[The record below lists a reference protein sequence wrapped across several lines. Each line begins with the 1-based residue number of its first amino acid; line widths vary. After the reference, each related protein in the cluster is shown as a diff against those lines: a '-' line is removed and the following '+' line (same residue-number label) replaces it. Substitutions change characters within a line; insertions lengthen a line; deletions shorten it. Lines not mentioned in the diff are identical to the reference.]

1 LPVAKAKRK
10 IIRIDEEKCTGCGSC
25 LPACPEGALRI
36 VDGKVRLVKESFCD
50 GLGACLGEC
59 PEGALSIEEREAE
72 EFDEAAALENMKK
85 VEGRAEGHAFSPAE
99 KGEICSCPSAQVLQ
113 WERKEDA
120 PGGDGTGS
128 APFRGAGGGRPS
140 ELRQWPV
147 QLHLVPADAPYFRDA
162 DLLLVADC
170 VPFACG
176 DFHGEFLRGRA
187 VAVGCPKLDDAAAY
201 REKLARIFGRSKI
214 KSLTVLRM
222 EVPCCGGLVY
232 LAREA
237 LAESGLQIPSRAVT
251 IGIKGEKIAEE
262 DF

>member
-1 LPVAKAKRK
+1 MVARTKRK
-10 IIRIDEEKCTGCGSC
+10 IIKIDEEKCTGCGLC
-25 LPACPEGALRI
+25 LPACPEGALQI
-36 VDGKVRLVKESFCD
+36 VGGKVRLVKESFCD

-85 VEGRAEGHAFSPAE
+85 GEAPARPRVEEEAPA
-99 KGEICSCPSAQVLQ
+99 CSCPSARVLQ
-113 WERKEDA
+113 WEAAADA
-120 PGGDGTGS
+120 PRREDREEIRIGEGC
-128 APFRGAGGGRPS
+128 PS

-147 QLHLVPADAPYFRDA
+147 QLHLVPADAPYFQNA

-201 REKLARIFGRSKI
+201 RKKLAQIFERSKI

-237 LAESGLQIPSRAVT
+237 LAGSDLKIPARAVT

>member
-1 LPVAKAKRK
+1 MARKKRK
-10 IIRIDEEKCTGCGSC
+10 IIKIAEEKCTGCGLC

-36 VDGKVRLVKESFCD
+36 VGGKVRLVKESFCD

-72 EFDEAAALENMKK
+72 EFDEAAALENVKK
-85 VEGRAEGHAFSPAE
+85 VAGDAQGHAFSPAE
-99 KGEICSCPSAQVLQ
+99 KEKICPCPSAQVLQ
-113 WERKEDA
+113 WKGEEGF
-120 PGGDGTGS
+120 PGGAGAGS
-128 APFRGAGGGRPS
+128 APAGETGGGRPS
-140 ELRQWPV
+140 QLRQWPV
-147 QLHLVPADAPYFRDA
+147 QLHLVPVDAPYFRDA
-162 DLLLVADC
+162 DFLLVADC

-201 REKLARIFGRSKI
+201 RKKLARIFERSKI

-237 LAESGLQIPSRAVT
+237 LAGSDLKIPARAVT